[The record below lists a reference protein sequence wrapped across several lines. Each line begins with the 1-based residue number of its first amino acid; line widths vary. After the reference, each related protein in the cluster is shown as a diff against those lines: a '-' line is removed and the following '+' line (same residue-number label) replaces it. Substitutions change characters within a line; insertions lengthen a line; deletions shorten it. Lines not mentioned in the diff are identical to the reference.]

1 MEISENDYSPLLED
15 KEEDNNFSEDQITRK
30 LRKGFIAKVFGI
42 VLYQIIIVFLVVLLG
57 FFNNTIRRW
66 LLTSTLG
73 LILSVIISFSC
84 LLIPICFPIVYEK
97 VPTNY
102 ILLTIFTLSDGWIV
116 AAFTVQ
122 YTATSVLTALFLT
135 IVMVSCITIYAF
147 KTKTDFTVF
156 GGVLF
161 TALILLIVCGI
172 ILIFVRIRILYL
184 IYIYGGLI
192 LFCLYLLY
200 DVQLLIGKGENK
212 FDDDDYILAA
222 INIYIDIIAIFI
234 RILAIIG
241 TKNN

>member
-1 MEISENDYSPLLED
+1 MGKKN
-15 KEEDNNFSEDQITRK
+15 EEDDIYLEDQIKKKIRE
-30 LRKGFIAKVFGI
+30 GFTAKVFGI
-42 VLYQIIIVFLVVLLG
+42 VAYQMVILFLVVLLG
-57 FFNNTIRRW
+57 FMNSTFKEW
-66 LLTSTLG
+66 LLTSVLFYA
-73 LILSVIISFSC
+73 LAIIISFTC
-84 LLIPICFPIVYEK
+84 LFIPIFKPNLLK
-97 VPTNY
+97 AVPANY
-102 ILLTIFTLSDGWIV
+102 ILLTIFTLSYSWII
-116 AAFTVQ
+116 AAFTLRF
-122 YTATSVLTALFLT
+122 TATSVLTALFLT

-241 TKNN
+241 TKNNWNYWK

>member
-57 FFNNTIRRW
+57 FFNITFRRW

-73 LILSVIISFSC
+73 LILSVIISLSC

-116 AAFTVQ
+116 ADFTVQ

-184 IYIYGGLI
+184 VYIYGGLI
-192 LFCLYLLY
+192 LFCFYLLY
-200 DVQLLIGKGENK
+200 DVQLLIGNGENK